1 MQQGLYE
8 SLTGRFADG
17 TPIEGVAPEQ
27 RHIRSII
34 DHLGR
39 LFNTRT
45 GSLGHLPD
53 YGLPDMSAM
62 NRGTPEG
69 IESLRAAV
77 IRAVERYEPR
87 LTDVKVSHSD
97 TGTPDG
103 RLVFVLTARMKG
115 IGVVRFQTT
124 FTGTGGS
131 SIAPWK
137 HSDS

>member
-8 SLTGRFADG
+8 SLTGTFADG
-17 TPIEGVAPEQ
+17 TPVESVAPEQ
-27 RHIRSII
+27 RRVRSVI
-34 DHLGR
+34 DHLSR
-39 LFNTRT
+39 LFNTRD
-45 GSLGHLPD
+45 GSLGHLSG

-77 IRAVERYEPR
+77 AHAVERYEPR
-87 LTDVKVSHSD
+87 LTDVKVTHSD

-103 RLVFVLTARMKG
+103 RLVFVLTARIKG
-115 IGVVRFQTT
+115 VGVVRFQTT

-137 HSDS
+137 RPA